1 MVKSKHA
8 QVGVLSAD
16 ELSSFCDQIALML
29 ESGLSLRDGIG
40 ILAGEKEN
48 ESKPVYTELMNEL
61 ESGCTLCDAMR
72 AHADGWPKY
81 MIEMVGIGE
90 ETGRLEDTMRS
101 MAAYYRREERIRT
114 AAVSAVVYPL
124 VLAAM
129 LVVIILVL
137 LWRVFPVFEHVLES
151 VGGGDEVTSGMLNA
165 GSVVGWVILG
175 ITALLLVFGFVCLAL
190 MKTGAKEKVLNM
202 LGTIAPP
209 VRDMHE
215 KLSSARIAGIL
226 SLMLSSGYPVEN
238 ALEMVPAAL
247 DDETSV
253 ERLREVR
260 LKMSE
265 QGETFS
271 EAVSESGIFDEFH
284 TRMIRVGAATG
295 HEPQV
300 MEKIA
305 SLYEEKAED
314 GMTRLIAVIE
324 PTLVALLC
332 IVIGAI
338 LLSVMMPMAGVIG
351 SI

>member
-1 MVKSKHA
+1 MAKNNQTRGAVM
-8 QVGVLSAD
+8 SAD
-16 ELSSFCDQIALML
+16 ELSSFCDQVALML

-40 ILAGEKEN
+40 ILAGEKED
-48 ESKPVYTELMNEL
+48 EKKPFYAELMNEL
-61 ESGCTLCDAMR
+61 ENGCTLCDAMR
-72 AHADGWPKY
+72 AHADDWPKY

-114 AAVSAVVYPL
+114 AAVSAVAYPL
-124 VLAAM
+124 ALAAM

-137 LWRVFPVFEHVLES
+137 LWRVLPVFRRVLAS
-151 VGGGDEVTSGMLNA
+151 VGGGDGTASGLLDA
-165 GSVVGWVILG
+165 GSAVGWIILG
-175 ITALLLVFGFVCLAL
+175 ITALLIIFSFVCLIL
-190 MKTGAKEKVLNM
+190 MKTGAKEKVIKM
-202 LGTIAPP
+202 IGTLVPQ
-209 VRDMHE
+209 VNDLHE

-226 SLMLSSGYPVEN
+226 SLMLASGYPIEN

-260 LKMSE
+260 LKMAE

-284 TRMIRVGAATG
+284 TRMIRVGAAAG

-305 SLYEEKAED
+305 ALYEEKAED

-338 LLSVMMPMAGVIG
+338 LLSVMLPMAGVIG